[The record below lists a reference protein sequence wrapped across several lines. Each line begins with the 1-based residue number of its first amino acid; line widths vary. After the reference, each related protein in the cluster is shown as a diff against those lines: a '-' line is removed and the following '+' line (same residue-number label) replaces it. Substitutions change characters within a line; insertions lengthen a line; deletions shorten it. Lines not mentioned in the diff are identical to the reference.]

1 MYKYLGS
8 YKVTGFTLIELI
20 AVLLIVA
27 IVGAIGSNFLVTTV
41 DGYSRAKEQA
51 DLIFRGRLAIEQMT
65 RRMRIA
71 LPNSARVS
79 ASGDCIEFLPVVA
92 GVNYLDYVAD
102 AENGAPAVS
111 TINTAPFALGL
122 GSAVHVSIAPLFPSE
137 IYSISSTASRVGIG
151 TLGSSP
157 YTSVPLSSAHRF
169 VRNSPNK
176 RLYVTDN
183 PIRFCISGTTLVE
196 YSSFGLPTTSLTD
209 ADPGGSSSLLASN
222 VTSNGTAFS
231 LSPGSEDR
239 NSAIVISLNF
249 LGQGVQVA
257 LTNTVLVRNVP

>member
-169 VRNSPNK
+169 VRNS
-176 RLYVTDN
+176 
-183 PIRFCISGTTLVE
+183 
-196 YSSFGLPTTSLTD
+196 
-209 ADPGGSSSLLASN
+209 GSSSLLASN